1 MIGTP
6 TMRALL
12 WVGVLFN
19 ALVGAMMLF
28 PDSLGAL
35 AALPPV
41 GSVFYRWMLA
51 FFVLLFAATYGWL
64 ALQPVIHRPLV
75 ALAAIGK
82 AGVFVIALVC
92 LARGDI
98 QARTVLLSSGDL
110 VFAVCFWLWLRS
122 TPAQA
127 P

>member
-1 MIGTP
+1 MIQAR
-6 TMRALL
+6 TMRGIL

-19 ALVGAMMLF
+19 ALVGSMMLF

-35 AALPPV
+35 AAMPPV

-82 AGVFVIALVC
+82 TGVFVIALAC
-92 LARGDI
+92 LLRGDI
-98 QARTVLLSSGDL
+98 QARAVVLSSGDL
-110 VFAVCFWLWLRS
+110 VFAACFWLWLRS
-122 TPAQA
+122 TPDERS
-127 P
+127 